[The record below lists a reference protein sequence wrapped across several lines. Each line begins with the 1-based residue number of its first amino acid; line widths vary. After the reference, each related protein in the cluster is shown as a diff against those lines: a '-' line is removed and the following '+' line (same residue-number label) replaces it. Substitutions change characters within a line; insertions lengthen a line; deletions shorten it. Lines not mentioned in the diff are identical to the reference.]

1 MSELAQRLGLAKG
14 TLYLYFE
21 TKEELFLVLL
31 ESMLE
36 TWLAELTER
45 LKRVEPPAS
54 PQEMARLLY
63 ESLRFR
69 QPMIRLSPMTHHFAG
84 NVLDEEELAAFDR
97 RLLGYLKPAA
107 TAVEQCLPGLR
118 PGWGLR
124 FMLHARAVTIGTF
137 QRADKPALARKVA
150 SENPDLESFDIT
162 FEREFLF
169 AMEALL
175 RGLLEMSGEGE
186 SAS

>member
-21 TKEELFLVLL
+21 TKDELFLVLI
-31 ESMLE
+31 EQMLE
-36 TWLAELTER
+36 MWLGELEER
-45 LKRVEPPAS
+45 LNQLEAPAS
-54 PQEMARLLY
+54 PREIACLLC

-69 QPMIRLSPMTHHFAG
+69 QPMIRLSPMMYHLAG
-84 NVLDEEELAAFDR
+84 NVLDEEELAAFGR
-97 RLLGYLKPAA
+97 RILGYLTPAA
-107 TAVEQCLPGLR
+107 AAVERCLPGLR

-137 QRADKPALARKVA
+137 QRTDKPEVARKVA

-162 FEREFLF
+162 FEREFLS
-169 AMEALL
+169 ATEALL
-175 RGLLEMSGEGE
+175 RGLLEMSREGE
-186 SAS
+186 AAG

>member
-1 MSELAQRLGLAKG
+1 MSELAQQLGLAKG

-31 ESMLE
+31 EHMLE
-36 TWLAELTER
+36 LWLTELAERLTQ
-45 LKRVEPPAS
+45 VEAPAS
-54 PQEMARLLY
+54 PREVACLFH

-84 NVLDEEELAAFDR
+84 NVLDEQELAAFDR
-97 RLLGYLKPAA
+97 RLLGYVMPAA
-107 TAVEQCLPGLR
+107 AAIERCLPGLR

-137 QRADKPALARKVA
+137 QRADKPELARKVA
-150 SENPDLESFDIT
+150 SENPDLRSFDIT
-162 FEREFLF
+162 FEQEFLF
-169 AMEALL
+169 ATEALL
-175 RGLLEMSGEGE
+175 RGLLEMSREGE
-186 SAS
+186 AAV